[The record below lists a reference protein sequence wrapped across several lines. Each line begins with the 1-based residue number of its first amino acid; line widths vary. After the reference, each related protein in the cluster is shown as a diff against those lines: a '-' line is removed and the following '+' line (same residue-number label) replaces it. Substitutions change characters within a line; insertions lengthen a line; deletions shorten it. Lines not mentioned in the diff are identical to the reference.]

1 MENKI
6 GFVTRLK
13 VKNPLPGPIMI
24 DVDALSEDGYK
35 YLVQENEVE
44 FVISVTAT
52 NIQECL
58 ELFKQW
64 MHDGIH
70 CAK

>member
-1 MENKI
+1 
-6 GFVTRLK
+6 
-13 VKNPLPGPIMI
+13 MI